1 MKINWRQKLSSRKL
15 HTALIAWLTSVLT
28 AFNIPESAI
37 GQVALILSGIGALVV
52 YVLAEGSA
60 DKARVEHESIGEDN

>member
-1 MKINWRQKLSSRKL
+1 MNRSTWKRKLSSRKL
-15 HTALIAWLTSVLT
+15 WASLIAWLTSVLT

-52 YVLAEGSA
+52 YVLAEGST
-60 DKARVEHESIGEDN
+60 DKARAEHESIGE